1 MTDTTLLDRLAELR
15 RENPKLRARDAAEV
29 LGVSEAELV
38 AAGGVGQVRRLGGD
52 WGELLK
58 ALPGIGRIMCLT
70 RNEHCVHERHGA
82 FEDVSVNGLMG
93 LVLGPDIDLRIFFS
107 QWKYG
112 FAVAD
117 LGPHGERV
125 SLQIFDGHGVAM
137 HKIYSTPET
146 DMTAFEALVARFHDV
161 GPFGPLELTPVPA
174 PAAPKPDAAID
185 VDGFVAAWAG
195 MKDTHEFFPLL
206 RKFGVQRL
214 QAMRLAGPRFATEV
228 GPDAVEKAFTA
239 AATQGLPIM
248 VFVGSGGV
256 IQIHTG
262 PVANLRTMGPW
273 FNVLDPD
280 FNLHL
285 RADRVASAWVTRKP
299 TEDGI
304 VTALELFDEAGE
316 TIALIFGA
324 RKPGKPELAAWRDLA
339 ESLAHTDRA
348 A

>member
-1 MTDTTLLDRLAELR
+1 MTDTTLLDRLAALR
-15 RENPKLRARDAAEV
+15 HENPTLRARDAAGA

-58 ALPGIGRIMCLT
+58 ALPALGRIMCLT
-70 RNEHCVHERHGA
+70 RNEHCVHERKGR

-107 QWKYG
+107 HWKSG

-117 LGPHGERV
+117 QGPHGARL
-125 SLQIFDGHGVAM
+125 SLQIFDGHGVAV

-146 DMTAFEALVARFHDV
+146 DMAAFEALIARFHDV

-174 PAAPKPDAAID
+174 PAAAKPDAAID
-185 VDGFVAAWAG
+185 REGFVAAWAG

-214 QAMRLAGPRFATEV
+214 QAMRLAGPRFANAV
-228 GPDAVEKAFTA
+228 GLDAVEKAFTVA
-239 AATQGLPIM
+239 AAQALPIM
-248 VFVGSGGV
+248 VFVGSRGV
-256 IQIHTG
+256 IQIHSG
-262 PVANLRTMGPW
+262 PVANLKTMGPW

-299 TEDGI
+299 TDDGI
-304 VTALELFDEAGE
+304 VTALELFDADGE
-316 TIALIFGA
+316 TIALIFGV
-324 RKPGKPELAAWRDLA
+324 RKPGKPELTAWRDLA
-339 ESLAHTDRA
+339 ESLVQTDRA

>member
-15 RENPKLRARDAAEV
+15 RENPGLRARDAAEA
-29 LGVSEAELV
+29 LGVAEAELV

-58 ALPGIGRIMCLT
+58 ALPSLGRVMCLT
-70 RNEHCVHERHGA
+70 RNEHCVHERYGR

-107 QWKYG
+107 HWKSG

-117 LGPHGERV
+117 AGPHGPRL
-125 SLQIFDGHGVAM
+125 SLQIFDGHGVAA
-137 HKIYSTPET
+137 HKIYSTDGT
-146 DMTAFEALVARFHDV
+146 DMAAFEALVARFHDV
-161 GPFGPLELTPVPA
+161 GPFGALELTPVPA
-174 PAAPKPDAAID
+174 PAAPKPDAQID
-185 VDGFVAAWAG
+185 VEGFVAAWAG
-195 MKDTHEFFPLL
+195 MKDTHEFFGLL

-228 GPDAVEKAFTA
+228 AADAVEKAFA
-239 AATQGLPIM
+239 AAAAQDLPIM
-248 VFVGSGGV
+248 VFVGSRGV

-262 PVANLRTMGPW
+262 TVVNLKTMGPW
-273 FNVLDPD
+273 FNVLDPE

-299 TEDGI
+299 TEDGV
-304 VTALELFDEAGE
+304 VTALELFDADGE
-316 TIALIFGA
+316 TIALVFGA
-324 RKPGKPELAAWRDLA
+324 RKPGKPELPAWRDLA
-339 ESLAHTDRA
+339 ESLVQTDRA

>member
-1 MTDTTLLDRLAELR
+1 MTDTPLLDRLAALR
-15 RENPKLRARDAAEV
+15 AENPKLRARDAAEA

-52 WGELLK
+52 WGDLIK
-58 ALPGIGRIMCLT
+58 ALPAVGRIMCLT

-82 FEDVSVNGLMG
+82 FQDVSVNGLTG

-107 QWKYG
+107 HWKYG

-117 LGPHGERV
+117 QGPQGDRL
-125 SLQIFDGHGVAM
+125 SLQIFDAHGVAV
-137 HKIYSTPET
+137 HKIYSTPAT
-146 DMTAFEALVARFHDV
+146 DMAAFEALIARFHDV
-161 GPFGPLELTPVPA
+161 GPFGPLELNPVPA
-174 PAAPKPDAAID
+174 PAAARPDGAID
-185 VDGFVAAWAG
+185 RDGFIAAWAD

-214 QAMRLAGPRFATEV
+214 QAMRMAEGRFTTEV
-228 GPDAVEKAFTA
+228 AADAVERAFA
-239 AATQGLPIM
+239 AAAAQDLPIM
-248 VFVGSGGV
+248 VFVGSRGV

-262 PVANLRTMGPW
+262 TVRTLKTMGPW

-285 RADRVASAWVTRKP
+285 RADRVATAWVTRKP
-299 TEDGI
+299 TEDGV
-304 VTALELFDEAGE
+304 VTALELFDERGE
-316 TIALIFGA
+316 TIALVFGE

-339 ESLAHTDRA
+339 ESLVRTDRA

>member
-1 MTDTTLLDRLAELR
+1 MTDTTLLDRLADLR
-15 RENPKLRARDAAEV
+15 RENPKLRARDAAEA
-29 LGVSEAELV
+29 LGVAEAELV

-52 WGELLK
+52 WGDLLK
-58 ALPGIGRIMCLT
+58 ALPAIGRVMCLT
-70 RNEHCVHERHGA
+70 RNAHCVHERHGR
-82 FEDVSVNGLMG
+82 FDDVSVNGLMG

-107 QWKYG
+107 HWKSG
-112 FAVAD
+112 FAVSD
-117 LGPHGERV
+117 VGPHGPRL
-125 SLQIFDGHGVAM
+125 SLQIFDGHGVAV

-146 DMTAFEALVARFHDV
+146 DMAAFEALVARFHDV
-161 GPFGPLELTPVPA
+161 GPFGTLELTPVPA
-174 PAAPKPDAAID
+174 PAVAKPDDQID
-185 VDGFVAAWAG
+185 TEGFVAAWAG
-195 MKDTHEFFPLL
+195 MKDTHEFFGLL

-228 GPDAVEKAFTA
+228 GADAVEKAFA
-239 AATQGLPIM
+239 AAAAQGLPIM
-248 VFVGSGGV
+248 VFVGSRGV

-262 PVANLRTMGPW
+262 PVVNLKTMGPW

-299 TEDGI
+299 TEDGV
-304 VTALELFDEAGE
+304 VTALELFDAEGE

-339 ESLAHTDRA
+339 ESLVQTDRA

>member
-1 MTDTTLLDRLAELR
+1 MTDTPLLDRLAALR
-15 RENPKLRARDAAEV
+15 AENPKLRARDAAEA

-52 WGELLK
+52 WGDLIK
-58 ALPGIGRIMCLT
+58 ALPAVGRIMCLT

-82 FEDVSVNGLMG
+82 FQDVSVNGLTG
-93 LVLGPDIDLRIFFS
+93 LVLGPDIDLRIFFGH
-107 QWKYG
+107 WKYG

-117 LGPHGERV
+117 QGPQGDRL
-125 SLQIFDGHGVAM
+125 SLQIFDAHGVAV
-137 HKIYSTPET
+137 HKIYSTPAT
-146 DMTAFEALVARFHDV
+146 DMAAFEALIARFHDV

-174 PAAPKPDAAID
+174 PAAGKPDDTID
-185 VDGFVAAWAG
+185 RDGFIAAWAD

-214 QAMRLAGPRFATEV
+214 QAMRMAEGRFTTEV
-228 GPDAVEKAFTA
+228 AADAVERAFTA
-239 AATQGLPIM
+239 AAAQDLPIM
-248 VFVGSGGV
+248 VFVGSRGV

-262 PVANLRTMGPW
+262 TVRTLKTMGPW

-285 RADRVASAWVTRKP
+285 RADRVATAWVTRKP
-299 TEDGI
+299 TEDGV
-304 VTALELFDEAGE
+304 VTALELFDAQGE
-316 TIALIFGA
+316 TIALVFGE

-339 ESLAHTDRA
+339 ESLVRTDRA

>member
-1 MTDTTLLDRLAELR
+1 MTDTPLPDRLAALR
-15 RENPKLRARDAAEV
+15 AENPKLRARDAAEA

-52 WGELLK
+52 WGDLIK
-58 ALPGIGRIMCLT
+58 ALPAVGRIMCLT

-82 FEDVSVNGLMG
+82 FQDVSVNGLTG

-107 QWKYG
+107 HWKYG

-117 LGPHGERV
+117 QGLQGDRL
-125 SLQIFDGHGVAM
+125 SLQIFDAHGVAV
-137 HKIYSTPET
+137 HKIYSTPAT
-146 DMTAFEALVARFHDV
+146 DMAAFEALIARFHDV
-161 GPFGPLELTPVPA
+161 GPFGPLGLTPVPA
-174 PAAPKPDAAID
+174 PAAGKPDDAID
-185 VDGFVAAWAG
+185 RDGFIAAWAD

-214 QAMRLAGPRFATEV
+214 QAMRMAEGRFTTEV
-228 GPDAVEKAFTA
+228 AADAVDRAFTA
-239 AATQGLPIM
+239 AAAQDLPIM
-248 VFVGSGGV
+248 VFVGSRGV

-262 PVANLRTMGPW
+262 PVRTLKTMGPW

-285 RADRVASAWVTRKP
+285 RADRVATAWVTRKP
-299 TEDGI
+299 TEDGV
-304 VTALELFDEAGE
+304 VTALELFDAQGE
-316 TIALIFGA
+316 TIALVFGE

-339 ESLAHTDRA
+339 ESLVRTDRA

>member
-1 MTDTTLLDRLAELR
+1 MTDTPLLDRLTALR
-15 RENPKLRARDAAEV
+15 VENPKLRARDAAEA

-52 WGELLK
+52 WGDLIK
-58 ALPGIGRIMCLT
+58 ALPAVGRIMCLT

-82 FEDVSVNGLMG
+82 FQDVSVNGLTG

-107 QWKYG
+107 HWKYG

-117 LGPHGERV
+117 QGPQGDRL
-125 SLQIFDGHGVAM
+125 SLQIFDAHGVAV
-137 HKIYSTPET
+137 HKIYSTPAT
-146 DMTAFEALVARFHDV
+146 DMAAFEALIARFHDV

-174 PAAPKPDAAID
+174 PAAARPDDAID
-185 VDGFVAAWAG
+185 RDGFIAAWAD

-214 QAMRLAGPRFATEV
+214 QAMRMAEGRFTTEV
-228 GPDAVEKAFTA
+228 AADAVERAFA
-239 AATQGLPIM
+239 AAAPQDLPIM
-248 VFVGSGGV
+248 VFVGSRGV

-262 PVANLRTMGPW
+262 TVRTLKTMGPW

-285 RADRVASAWVTRKP
+285 RADRVATAWVTRKP
-299 TEDGI
+299 TEDGV
-304 VTALELFDEAGE
+304 VTALELFDDQGE
-316 TIALIFGA
+316 TIALVFGE

-339 ESLAHTDRA
+339 ESLVRTDRA

>member
-1 MTDTTLLDRLAELR
+1 MIDIPLLDRLADLR
-15 RENPKLRARDAAEV
+15 RENPKLRARDAALA

-38 AAGGVGQVRRLGGD
+38 AAGGVGAARRLGGD
-52 WGELLK
+52 WGELVK
-58 ALPGIGRIMCLT
+58 ALPTIGRIMCLT
-70 RNEHCVHERHGA
+70 RNEHCVHERYGR

-107 QWKYG
+107 HWKSG

-117 LGPHGERV
+117 RGPHGDRL
-125 SLQIFDGHGVAM
+125 SLQIFDGHGVAV
-137 HKIYSTPET
+137 HKIYSTEGT
-146 DMTAFEALVARFHDV
+146 DMAAFEALIGRFHDV
-161 GPFGPLELTPVPA
+161 GPFGPLELAPA
-174 PAAPKPDAAID
+174 PAAAAARPDAQID

-206 RKFGVQRL
+206 RRFGLQRL

-228 GPDAVEKAFTA
+228 GAEAVEKAFA
-239 AATQGLPIM
+239 AAAAQALPIM
-248 VFVGSGGV
+248 VFVGSRGV

-262 PVANLRTMGPW
+262 PVVNLKAMGPW
-273 FNVLDPD
+273 FNVLDPE

-299 TEDGI
+299 TEDGV
-304 VTALELFDEAGE
+304 VTALELFDAEGE

-339 ESLAHTDRA
+339 ESLVPADRA

>member
-1 MTDTTLLDRLAELR
+1 MTDTFLLDRLADLR
-15 RENPKLRARDAAEV
+15 RDNPKLRARDAAEA

-38 AAGGVGQVRRLGGD
+38 AAGGAGAVRRLGGD

-58 ALPGIGRIMCLT
+58 ALPAIGRIMCLT
-70 RNEHCVHERHGA
+70 RNEHCVHERYGA
-82 FEDVSVNGLMG
+82 FEDVSVNGQSG

-112 FAVAD
+112 FAVVD
-117 LGPHGERV
+117 RGPHGERL
-125 SLQIFDGHGVAM
+125 SLQIFDGHGVAV
-137 HKIYSTPET
+137 HKIYSTEGT
-146 DMTAFEALVARFHDV
+146 DMAAFEALARRFHAA
-161 GPFGPLELTPVPA
+161 GPSGPLAVTPVP
-174 PAAPKPDAAID
+174 PAAMARPDAEID
-185 VDGFVAAWAG
+185 VDGFVAAWAA

-206 RKFGVQRL
+206 RKYGVQRL
-214 QAMRLAGPRFATEV
+214 QAMRLAGPRFAAEV
-228 GPDAVEKAFTA
+228 GADAVEKAFA
-239 AATQGLPIM
+239 AAAAQQLPIM
-248 VFVGSGGV
+248 VFVGSRGV

-262 PVANLRTMGPW
+262 PVGTLKTMGSW

-299 TEDGI
+299 TDDGV
-304 VTALELFDEAGE
+304 VTALELFDAHGE

-324 RKPGKPELAAWRDLA
+324 RKPGKPELSAWRDLA
-339 ESLAHTDRA
+339 ESLVRTDRA